1 MKKTAALVLALLLL
15 LLTACG
21 KPAQPTTPADPT
33 PAQSDP
39 VTEDNPPDP
48 AEPAAPAEPVDAL
61 SLFAGA
67 AELWRNVAENDRT
80 ALTITDLDH
89 NGRQEL
95 IVSQMGGTGSYSY
108 TRFFEVSESGD
119 GVKECVFSVPEGTS
133 QPDLLLQ
140 DTADCWHDQQMDEY
154 IYIFKDILK
163 ISATEYLESIRG
175 ICLKNGT
182 VTDMVFANKH
192 TVGETVTY
200 TDEFGNPFESSIYEI
215 AAEMAFWGFDRTEA
229 KFNWKDLST
238 FDGLTGAELAAKLAE
253 AVS

>member
-1 MKKTAALVLALLLL
+1 MKKTAALLLALLLL
-15 LLTACG
+15 FLTACG
-21 KPAQPTTPADPT
+21 VTAKPTQPTTPAQ
-33 PAQSDP
+33 PAP

-48 AEPAAPAEPVDAL
+48 AEPAQEPVVQADPME
-61 SLFAGA
+61 LFAAA

-95 IVSQMGGTGSYSY
+95 IVSQMGGSGFYSY
-108 TRFFEVSESGD
+108 TRFFEINESGD
-119 GVKECVFSVPEGTS
+119 GVKECLFDIPEGTS
-133 QPDLLLQ
+133 QPDLLSQ
-140 DTADCWHDQQMDEY
+140 DTADCWYDQQMDEY
-154 IYIFKDILK
+154 IYIFKD
-163 ISATEYLESIRG
+163 YLPLGAAESFESIRG

-182 VTDMVFANKH
+182 VKDMVFANKH
-192 TVGETVTY
+192 TSGNTVTY

-229 KFNWKDLST
+229 KFNWVDLSA
-238 FDGLTGAELAAKLAE
+238 FDGLTGAELAAKLTE